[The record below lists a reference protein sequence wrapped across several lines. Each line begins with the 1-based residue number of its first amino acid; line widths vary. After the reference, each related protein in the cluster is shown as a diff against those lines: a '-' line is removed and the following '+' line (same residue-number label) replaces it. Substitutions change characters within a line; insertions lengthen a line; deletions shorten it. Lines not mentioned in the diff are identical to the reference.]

1 MTQSAKIEKA
11 INIEKLIDQAIRKA
25 VDTALAVGVRHGK
38 EDVKNAFSQTEVRLY
53 AYPDL
58 QANIEQYQLDIKDL
72 EKEEPGRSKSLVFF
86 STAGNGIRLS
96 EDDIQQAR
104 IMVIKNKIR
113 RDEEEI
119 EEINRALKPIKDDP
133 YYSIVELKYFKGKT
147 DDEIAESIPCDPRT
161 VRRNKNKL
169 VRRIA
174 IKLYGADAVK
184 IITVKKNK

>member
-1 MTQSAKIEKA
+1 MPAKAEKEVNIQKIIE
-11 INIEKLIDQAIRKA
+11 QAVRKA
-25 VDTALAVGVRHGK
+25 VDTALAVGVKHGK

-58 QANIEQYQLDIKDL
+58 KDNIEQYQLDIKDL
-72 EKEEPGRSKSLVFF
+72 KVEKPGKSKSLVFF

-104 IMVIKNKIR
+104 IIGIQNKIR

-119 EEINRALKPIKDDP
+119 EEINRALEPILNDQ
-133 YYSIVELKYFKGKT
+133 YYSIIDLKYFKGKT
-147 DDEIAESIPCDPRT
+147 DDEIAEAIPCDPRT
-161 VRRNKNKL
+161 VRRHKNRL

-184 IITVKKNK
+184 VISMSKNK